1 MATLER
7 LLQITLIDGSAL
19 LNSDAK
25 KFEILVRFVP
35 GTKSVVYESCVE
47 TDAAFELLDDVSLSA
62 NRMDDCVHH
71 CKGGLH
77 CCANDLI
84 EYTGAN
90 LRTRDVAVCQDE
102 VSKDKTIVSQIVLEV
117 TFCFHELFQ

>member
-1 MATLER
+1 MAVFER
-7 LLQITLIDGSAL
+7 PLQITLIDGSAL

-47 TDAAFELLDDVSLSA
+47 TDAAFESLDDISLDA
-62 NRMDDCVHH
+62 NHMDDCVHH
-71 CKGGLH
+71 CKGGSH
-77 CCANDLI
+77 CCANDLMKYI
-84 EYTGAN
+84 GAN

-102 VSKDKTIVSQIVLEV
+102 ASKDQNKVSQLVLEV
-117 TFCFHELFQ
+117 TYCFHEPF